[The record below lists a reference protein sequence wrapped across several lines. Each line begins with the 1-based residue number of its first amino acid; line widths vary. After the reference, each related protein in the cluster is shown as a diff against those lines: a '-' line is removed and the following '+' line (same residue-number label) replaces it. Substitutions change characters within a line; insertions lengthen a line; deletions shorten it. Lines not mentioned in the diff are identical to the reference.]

1 MDGSHPKN
9 IDPRPKRRRDEEN
22 PYEIYTTGINTT
34 HPRYF
39 LAFTDS
45 NKVKRW
51 MEIDKTLFD
60 AFNEFE
66 LDDLSFFNEVDRHYE
81 RSEMTEATLSRRAA
95 KPQESVEEI
104 VSQQM
109 EMDKLH
115 RAIAQL
121 PEKQRRRLVLYYF
134 GEFTYEQIA
143 DMEASPG
150 STPLTRRRRTGLCSL
165 PLGCSTTSERNRCAP
180 SARPWR
186 NGFRAGGWYSMPPGR
201 QR

>member
-1 MDGSHPKN
+1 MDGGHPKN

-34 HPRYF
+34 NPRYF

-45 NKVKRW
+45 NKVKQW

-81 RSEMTEATLSRRAA
+81 RSEVTEATLNRRAA
-95 KPQESVEEI
+95 KPQKSVEEI

-143 DMEASPG
+143 D
-150 STPLTRRRRTGLCSL
+150 TWKR
-165 PLGCSTTSERNRCAP
+165 
-180 SARPWR
+180 
-186 NGFRAGGWYSMPPGR
+186 
-201 QR
+201 

>member
-1 MDGSHPKN
+1 MDGGHPKN

-34 HPRYF
+34 NPRYF

-45 NKVKRW
+45 NKVKQW

-81 RSEMTEATLSRRAA
+81 RSEVTEATLNRRAA
-95 KPQESVEEI
+95 KPQKSVEEI

-143 DMEASPG
+143 NME
-150 STPLTRRRRTGLCSL
+150 
-165 PLGCSTTSERNRCAP
+165 GCKHPAVMKSIS
-180 SARPWR
+180 SALKKLK
-186 NGFRAGGWYSMPPGR
+186 NFLSGEVTI
-201 QR
+201 

>member
-1 MDGSHPKN
+1 MDGGHPKN

-34 HPRYF
+34 NPRYF

-45 NKVKRW
+45 NKVKQW

-81 RSEMTEATLSRRAA
+81 RSKVTEATLNRRAA
-95 KPQESVEEI
+95 KPQKSVEEI

-143 DMEASPG
+143 DME
-150 STPLTRRRRTGLCSL
+150 
-165 PLGCSTTSERNRCAP
+165 GCKHPAVMKSIS
-180 SARPWR
+180 SALKKLK
-186 NGFRAGGWYSMPPGR
+186 NFLSGEVTI
-201 QR
+201 

>member
-1 MDGSHPKN
+1 MDGGHPKN

-51 MEIDKTLFD
+51 MEIDKALFD

-81 RSEMTEATLSRRAA
+81 QSEMTEATLNRRAA
-95 KPQESVEEI
+95 KPQESVEEM
-104 VSQQM
+104 VSQRI
-109 EMDKLH
+109 EVDKLH
-115 RAIAQL
+115 QAIAQL

-143 DMEASPG
+143 DME
-150 STPLTRRRRTGLCSL
+150 
-165 PLGCSTTSERNRCAP
+165 GCKFQVIAKSIKTAEKNLKK
-180 SARPWR
+180 
-186 NGFRAGGWYSMPPGR
+186 FLIGG
-201 QR
+201 